1 MPRTGAAVRGTSV
14 ASLARTLQ
22 ALCILAASQRFTVRS
37 GADSG
42 VHVIFDSIYARACMG
57 AGLAVLTG
65 VRAFLPVGF
74 LALYSRLEFAS
85 APVFKGTAFAF
96 LEKTWGIALL
106 LSLAVIELA
115 VDKIF
120 VNTHILAQIMQPIKI
135 VLGGMVFAAAM
146 APEGWIASVVAG
158 VLGLVIAGL
167 TDYVRRAT
175 RSGMTTDTTTVI
187 LVSIYEDVAVLIG
200 TLFFVL
206 VPLVGALLA
215 CFVGLL
221 LYRVQ
226 VRRKRKHK
234 GLRILKG

>member
-1 MPRTGAAVRGTSV
+1 
-14 ASLARTLQ
+14 
-22 ALCILAASQRFTVRS
+22 
-37 GADSG
+37 

-65 VRAFLPVGF
+65 VRAFLPVAF

-85 APVFKGTAFAF
+85 APILEGTPFAF
-96 LEKTWGIALL
+96 LEKTWGISLL

-120 VNTHILAQIMQPIKI
+120 LHSSIRDQIMQPVKI

-146 APEGWIASVVAG
+146 APEGWIASVVGG
-158 VLGLVIAGL
+158 VLGLVIAGV
-167 TDYVRRAT
+167 TDYVRRST
-175 RSGMTTDTTTVI
+175 RSGMTTETTAVVLI
-187 LVSIYEDVAVLIG
+187 SVYEDVAVLIG
-200 TLFFVL
+200 TLLFVL

-215 CFVGLL
+215 FFLGLL

-226 VRRKRKHK
+226 VRRRRKHK